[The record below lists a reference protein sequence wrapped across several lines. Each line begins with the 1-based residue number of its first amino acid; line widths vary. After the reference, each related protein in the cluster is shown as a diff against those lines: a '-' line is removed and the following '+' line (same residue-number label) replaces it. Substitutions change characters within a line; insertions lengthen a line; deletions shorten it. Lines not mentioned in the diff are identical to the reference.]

1 MFCAE
6 PAAAEK
12 EVVTFPS
19 GKEHNPNFLGADRTA
34 EAELADRS
42 EVS

>member
-1 MFCAE
+1 MSWAE

-12 EVVTFPS
+12 EVLTFPS
-19 GKEHNPNFLGADRTA
+19 GKENNPDFLRADRTV